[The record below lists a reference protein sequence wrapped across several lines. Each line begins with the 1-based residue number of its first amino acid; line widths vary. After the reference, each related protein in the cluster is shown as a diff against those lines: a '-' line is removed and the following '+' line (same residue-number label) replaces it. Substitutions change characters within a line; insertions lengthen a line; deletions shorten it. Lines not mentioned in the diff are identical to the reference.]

1 VDHPGATIAEEMR
14 TPRAAAIAGIIF
26 SVLLIVVFVLL
37 DPGSSAADRGSS
49 WYSDPTNRQVVSLC
63 LTLLP
68 FVGISFLWFIGV
80 VRSLLGDREDKL
92 FATVFL
98 GSGLLFVAMLF
109 VATALL
115 GGVVAVFEKGT
126 PRSDDLVQLAGA
138 VNAVLVASL
147 AIKMAGLFT
156 LSVSTLGRRTRL
168 VPTWLVVWGTVTGLI
183 LLIAPVGSGWI
194 AFLFPIWVLA
204 LSIRILVASYRPE
217 SGRARRAEADPS

>member
-1 VDHPGATIAEEMR
+1 MEQPGAMLAEEVR
-14 TPRAAAIAGIIF
+14 TPRAAAVAGIIF

-37 DPGSSAADRGSS
+37 DPGSSVAERGAD
-49 WYSDPTNRQVVSLC
+49 WYSDSANRRVVRIS

-115 GGVVAVFEKGT
+115 GGVVALFDNGK
-126 PRSDDLVQLAGA
+126 PRSNDVVQLVGA
-138 VNAVLVASL
+138 INAVLVGAL
-147 AIKMAGLFT
+147 AIKMAAIFT

-168 VPTWLVVWGTVTGLI
+168 VPTWLVIWGTATAII
-183 LLIAPVGSGWI
+183 LLIAPVGSDRI
-194 AFLFPIWVLA
+194 AILFPIWVLA
-204 LSIRILVASYRPE
+204 LSARILVATYGPGLGRAGRPE
-217 SGRARRAEADPS
+217 TERT